1 MDNAE
6 NLVNSDRF
14 KSLVR
19 KRWTVSIVLT
29 VLLFVLYYGYIL
41 IVAYDKGFM
50 AQKIGEF
57 TTNGIVMGV
66 SVIIGAWVLGLIY
79 IYWANNIYDKE
90 VEALKNELIHIKVK

>member
-57 TTNGIVMGV
+57 TTNGIVLGIA
-66 SVIIGAWVLGLIY
+66 VIIGAWVLGLIY